1 MPSTFSLESLGVMR
15 LTRGTITRPASIV
28 TAPALIG
35 DAMNFRNMLATVKP
49 TPKMKHTH
57 TESFVV
63 FFQ

>member
-1 MPSTFSLESLGVMR
+1 M
-15 LTRGTITRPASIV
+15 RPATIV

-35 DAMNFRNMLATVKP
+35 DAMNFKNMFATVKP
-49 TPKMKHTH
+49 TPKMKHTQ